1 MGDEITVP
9 EDHRAAVKMLP
20 PTQKPYDDIAL
31 EPKAQSVM
39 FHHNVP
45 KDALKRFLEAVGDNL
60 VSVRMADPDSTD
72 GRCFFDKVTKDF
84 NLGAVHKLKLAIRRL
99 AKDDPLAATFK
110 RAASPKGKSGG
121 SKKSKSS
128 SNSGSADASS
138 SSSAAAAAGDSAAVA
153 KEGSIEYECVSD
165 EEIEY
170 DGAGDDV
177 DDDDDDD
184 DVDKKRKSSGEVKC
198 LNQLFN
204 KVANDVSFI
213 AGVGACVFCVRC
225 FVKPLSSLC
234 RVPCGMVVSW
244 YETFGRDV
252 RRRIFTPV
260 RTALLLWRR
269 RRRINSPL
277 RNPALSFKT
286 ISPTRWTEI

>member
-45 KDALKRFLEAVGDNL
+45 KDALKKFLEAVGDNL

-110 RAASPKGKSGG
+110 RAASPKGKSGS
-121 SKKSKSS
+121 SKKSKST
-128 SNSGSADASS
+128 SNSGSADAP
-138 SSSAAAAAGDSAAVA
+138 SSSAAAAAGDSTAVT
-153 KEGSIEYECVSD
+153 KEGSIEYECISD
-165 EEIEY
+165 DEIEY
-170 DGAGDDV
+170 DGAGDDA

-204 KVANDVSFI
+204 KVANDVSFNRERW
-213 AGVGACVFCVRC
+213 CMCFCVRC
-225 FVKPLSSLC
+225 FVKSL
-234 RVPCGMVVSW
+234 
-244 YETFGRDV
+244 
-252 RRRIFTPV
+252 
-260 RTALLLWRR
+260 
-269 RRRINSPL
+269 
-277 RNPALSFKT
+277 
-286 ISPTRWTEI
+286 